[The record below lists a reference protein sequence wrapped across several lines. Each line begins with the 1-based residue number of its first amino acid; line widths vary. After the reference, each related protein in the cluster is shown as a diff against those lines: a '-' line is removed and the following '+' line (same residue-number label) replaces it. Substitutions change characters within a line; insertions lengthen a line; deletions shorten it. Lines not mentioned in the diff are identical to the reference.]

1 MFTFGQ
7 SVQIALLEQELV
19 RAQSALAKEKAD
31 HCWTQEA
38 LAKERF
44 KLEQRKQSSLAASTT
59 ENDAYRGTM
68 RAIGEVAEM
77 FIPGEYTATV
87 AARIAKLAKEKR

>member
-1 MFTFGQ
+1 MFGDFM
-7 SVQIALLEQELV
+7 
-19 RAQSALAKEKAD
+19 ALASLRNELEVARR
-31 HCWTQEA
+31 A
-38 LAKERF
+38 LAAEQDQHARTHIELNRMKQEVY
-44 KLEQRKQSSLAASTT
+44 QRKHSSLAASST

-77 FIPGEYTATV
+77 FIPGEYTINV